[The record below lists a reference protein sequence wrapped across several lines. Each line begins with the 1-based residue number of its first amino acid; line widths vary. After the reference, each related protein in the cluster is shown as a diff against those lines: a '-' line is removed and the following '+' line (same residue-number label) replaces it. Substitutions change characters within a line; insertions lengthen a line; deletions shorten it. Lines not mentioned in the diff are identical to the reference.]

1 MTAELL
7 TDITIFVLAL
17 LVGFEVISK
26 VPATLH
32 TPLMSAANS
41 IHGIVLAGAMLIAVT
56 ADNALGYILAFVAAA
71 FAAMNV
77 VGGYVVTGRMLKM
90 FRRSRAPV
98 PAPDTP
104 AVSTARAPAG
114 GETPSTGDPAAACA
128 PPRSAV
134 LGLHLMNSRPRP
146 GAATR
151 CPRAAWP
158 RDRPPRSPWWCTRA
172 RHRYRLDRDDRRRAH
187 RRGPACRRA
196 DRR

>member
-1 MTAELL
+1 MTTVLL

-56 ADNALGYILAFVAAA
+56 AHDALGYVLAFVAAA

-90 FRRSRAPV
+90 FRRSRTPV
-98 PAPDTP
+98 PAADTAA
-104 AVSTARAPAG
+104 AVSGNGQAPAAGQRG
-114 GETPSTGDPAAACA
+114 GQA
-128 PPRSAV
+128 
-134 LGLHLMNSRPRP
+134 
-146 GAATR
+146 
-151 CPRAAWP
+151 
-158 RDRPPRSPWWCTRA
+158 
-172 RHRYRLDRDDRRRAH
+172 
-187 RRGPACRRA
+187 
-196 DRR
+196 